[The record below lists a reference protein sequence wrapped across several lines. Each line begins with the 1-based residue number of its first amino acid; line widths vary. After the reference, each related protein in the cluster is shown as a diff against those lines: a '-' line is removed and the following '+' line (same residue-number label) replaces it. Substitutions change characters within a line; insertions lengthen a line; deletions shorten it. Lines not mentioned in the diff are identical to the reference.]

1 MAFVEFDPKGGGI
14 TMRKLRLLS
23 FLWVIFT
30 ASLVGQGRVSL
41 SAPILKGEPDQIS
54 FTTRFSGFVSG
65 SDYRLGVGT
74 TGEDIEGIE
83 VELTQGDT
91 PLSKTRASF
100 RQGFASAYFEVE
112 EILVQGF
119 LFPSSDLP
127 GQGEEVAMKV
137 TIPRTEADS
146 LERIFIIVAKQFGPD
161 RWYIM
166 DGAEINDSHW

>member
-1 MAFVEFDPKGGGI
+1 
-14 TMRKLRLLS
+14 MRKVGVLT
-23 FLWVIFT
+23 FLWVILT
-30 ASLVGQGRVSL
+30 WSLVGQDRVSL
-41 SAPILKGEPDQIS
+41 APPVLKAEPDQIS
-54 FTTRFSGFVSG
+54 FTTRFSSFVSG

-74 TGEDIEGIE
+74 TGDEIEDIE

-91 PLSKTRASF
+91 PLSKKLVSF

-119 LFPSSDLP
+119 LFPSADLP
-127 GQGEEVAMKV
+127 GEGEEVAMKV
-137 TIPRTEADS
+137 TIPRVEA
-146 LERIFIIVAKQFGPD
+146 ERLGRLFIIVTKKFGPD

>member
-1 MAFVEFDPKGGGI
+1 
-14 TMRKLRLLS
+14 MRQLRLLA

-30 ASLVGQGRVSL
+30 WSLMGQDRVSL
-41 SAPILKGEPDQIS
+41 SAPILKSSPDQIS
-54 FTTRFSGFVSG
+54 FTTRFSSFASG

-74 TGEDIEGIE
+74 TGDEIEGIE
-83 VELTQGDT
+83 FELTQDDT
-91 PLSKTRASF
+91 PLSKKLVSF

-119 LFPSSDLP
+119 LFSSADLP
-127 GQGEEVAMKV
+127 GEGEEVAMKV
-137 TIPRTEADS
+137 TIPRAEAKR
-146 LERIFIIVAKQFGPD
+146 LGRLFIIVTKQFGPD

>member
-1 MAFVEFDPKGGGI
+1 MIALAGGKI
-14 TMRKLRLLS
+14 MSKLRLLA

-30 ASLVGQGRVSL
+30 TSLVGQGRVSL
-41 SAPILKGEPDQIS
+41 SAPILRGEPDQIS
-54 FTTRFSGFVSG
+54 FTTRFSSFVSG

-74 TGEDIEGIE
+74 TGEEIEGIE

-112 EILVQGF
+112 EILVQGY
-119 LFPSSDLP
+119 LFPAADLP
-127 GQGEEVAMKV
+127 SEGEEVAMKV
-137 TIPRTEADS
+137 TIPRTEADR
-146 LERIFIIVAKQFGPD
+146 LGRLFIIVAKQFGPD

>member
-1 MAFVEFDPKGGGI
+1 
-14 TMRKLRLLS
+14 MRKLKCLS
-23 FLWVIFT
+23 FLWVVFS
-30 ASLVGQGRVSL
+30 ASLLGQDRVSL

-54 FTTRFSGFVSG
+54 FTTRFSGFASG

-74 TGEDIEGIE
+74 TGDEIEGIE
-83 VELTQGDT
+83 FELTQDDS
-91 PLSKTRASF
+91 PLSRDLVKF

-119 LFPSSDLP
+119 LFPSAGLP
-127 GQGEEVAMKV
+127 GEGQEVAMKV
-137 TIPRTEADS
+137 IVPRDEADKVGR
-146 LERIFIIVAKQFGPD
+146 LFIIVAKQFGPD

>member
-1 MAFVEFDPKGGGI
+1 
-14 TMRKLRLLS
+14 MRIFRALA

-30 ASLVGQGRVSL
+30 VSLAGQGRVSL

-54 FTTRFSGFVSG
+54 FTTRFSSFVSG

-74 TGEDIEGIE
+74 TGDKIEGIE

-91 PLSKTRASF
+91 PLSKKQASF
-100 RQGFASAYFEVE
+100 RQGFATAYFEVE

-119 LFPSSDLP
+119 LFPATDLP
-127 GQGEEVAMKV
+127 GEGEEVAMKV
-137 TIPRTEADS
+137 TIPRSEADR
-146 LERIFIIVAKQFGPD
+146 LKRLFIIVAKQFGPD